1 MNKLSTFVKDK
12 RQDLAMT
19 QDDYA
24 KLLDVSTPTL
34 IKIEQGQKVGLATVR
49 LLADYYKLEP
59 RHIRRMMIIGNDQ
72 EKEQ

>member
-1 MNKLSTFVKDK
+1 MNNLSKFVKDK

-59 RHIRRMMIIGNDQ
+59 RHIRRMMLIGN
-72 EKEQ
+72 ENKEE

>member
-1 MNKLSTFVKDK
+1 MNNLSKFVKDK

-34 IKIEQGQKVGLATVR
+34 IKIEQGQRVGLATVR

-59 RHIRRMMIIGNDQ
+59 RHIRRMMLIGNENEEDN
-72 EKEQ
+72 